1 MSFIVR
7 RGDNYSA
14 RLVIPKKL
22 RSLLGKSEFKKSLG
36 TSSRKEAELL
46 AAPLVLQWKKFIEEA
61 ERDGIMAKAKAL
73 KRNFDVEEQ
82 ETDVDDFIKSE
93 VIEREMEDVVLG
105 GKSYDEVT
113 DNKKKADA
121 KSFFKVA
128 SGQIVTLD
136 DYVDDWIASL
146 GYLKLKTIDQMKR
159 DVVAFHNDETSYIP
173 DNKLIA
179 TWLRRASAL
188 GVGPKSLKRKLGS
201 LNSFWE
207 YLISNDVVNDTSPF
221 VGHKIPRTKPSYS
234 NLRRAFTNDECIK
247 LIDAASLGKDKP
259 LNDLIHM
266 ALFTGARIEELCS
279 LRIEDVV
286 VEDGYRAL
294 RILRSKTFAG
304 SRQIPLHPSITDL
317 VDMLVQ
323 NSEDGHLI
331 PSESKNKYGQR
342 SPGLSKRFGR
352 LKKELGFGP
361 DVVFHSLR
369 KTVLTKLEQAGVP
382 EGISADIVGHEK
394 QTITYGL
401 YSGGTSMTQK
411 MEAISKINY

>member
-93 VIEREMEDVVLG
+93 VIEREMEEVVLG
-105 GKSYDEVT
+105 GKSYDEIT

-159 DVVAFHNDETSYIP
+159 DVVAFHND
-173 DNKLIA
+173 N
-179 TWLRRASAL
+179 
-188 GVGPKSLKRKLGS
+188 
-201 LNSFWE
+201 
-207 YLISNDVVNDTSPF
+207 
-221 VGHKIPRTKPSYS
+221 
-234 NLRRAFTNDECIK
+234 
-247 LIDAASLGKDKP
+247 
-259 LNDLIHM
+259 
-266 ALFTGARIEELCS
+266 
-279 LRIEDVV
+279 
-286 VEDGYRAL
+286 
-294 RILRSKTFAG
+294 ILH
-304 SRQIPLHPSITDL
+304 SR
-317 VDMLVQ
+317 
-323 NSEDGHLI
+323 
-331 PSESKNKYGQR
+331 
-342 SPGLSKRFGR
+342 
-352 LKKELGFGP
+352 
-361 DVVFHSLR
+361 
-369 KTVLTKLEQAGVP
+369 
-382 EGISADIVGHEK
+382 
-394 QTITYGL
+394 
-401 YSGGTSMTQK
+401 
-411 MEAISKINY
+411 